1 MRIAKVLLAFF
12 LTLIATVVVAAIV
25 VLVVAGPH
33 TGLLPPAL
41 ETIVLAVGWLAVIVV
56 PLLAARRVARRL
68 SARI

>member
-25 VLVVAGPH
+25 VLVVVGPH

-56 PLLAARRVARRL
+56 PLLVARRVARRL